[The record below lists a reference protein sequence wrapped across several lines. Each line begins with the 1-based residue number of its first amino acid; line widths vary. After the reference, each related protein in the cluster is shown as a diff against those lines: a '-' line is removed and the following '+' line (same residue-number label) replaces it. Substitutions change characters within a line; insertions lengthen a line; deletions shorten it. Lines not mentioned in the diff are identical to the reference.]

1 MKKSAPTKSKASLP
15 AVKLPSPVVPIE
27 NNALTVT
34 TDSKVDMWFAAVE
47 VIVKKADEINTQYQ
61 DLLYQRLNEM
71 YTVYYH
77 WKTTTEGKED
87 FFEQVEGLL
96 DKRGI
101 GYNAGTDEALKLTKT
116 YTGKTASTASKHAT
130 HMRVAFNR
138 GIHPRAYAAWTVENG
153 VEAISR
159 QVRRKPEIA
168 APRMSP
174 EEKYLYSRACLLIQ
188 QWLMEKEQQPVA
200 SAVADVADFP
210 PGANAGQAYEIS
222 ICKTRADPKNQG
234 KFIVDTLWIL
244 PRTAE
249 NEMLFT
255 KILAQRLSKEED
267 AMVAMEEKLAGGN
280 RADIKAEMERE
291 LYQVEQDVLDIARYE
306 REFTDKL
313 NAARR
318 TERPGDVDAV
328 LAKYDPRSSRKK
340 KPKKKT
346 P

>member
-1 MKKSAPTKSKASLP
+1 
-15 AVKLPSPVVPIE
+15 
-27 NNALTVT
+27 
-34 TDSKVDMWFAAVE
+34 
-47 VIVKKADEINTQYQ
+47 
-61 DLLYQRLNEM
+61 
-71 YTVYYH
+71 
-77 WKTTTEGKED
+77 
-87 FFEQVEGLL
+87 
-96 DKRGI
+96 
-101 GYNAGTDEALKLTKT
+101 
-116 YTGKTASTASKHAT
+116 
-130 HMRVAFNR
+130 
-138 GIHPRAYAAWTVENG
+138 
-153 VEAISR
+153 
-159 QVRRKPEIA
+159 
-168 APRMSP
+168 MSP
-174 EEKYLYSRACLLIQ
+174 EEKDLYSRACLLIQ

-255 KILAQRLSKEED
+255 KILAQRLAKEED

-306 REFTDKL
+306 RKFRDQL
-313 NAARR
+313 NAAHRSGVLGR
-318 TERPGDVDAV
+318 AEEV
-328 LAKYDPRSSRKK
+328 LAKYDPRPSRKK